1 MPLKKIFKIKTK
13 NRNIKTSIPAPGT
26 EKILKK
32 LKLIESRSMHGQ
44 LPIVWK
50 KAKNFNIYDM
60 AGNKFIDFTSTIFVA
75 NIGHSNSELIKR
87 LKKTLDNNLLS
98 TYSFASEIRT
108 KYLEKLVKFAG
119 NKFQK
124 AFLLSSGTEASE
136 VVLKIMKLH
145 GLKNNKKKLS
155 IISINGN
162 WHGRTMGAQSLS
174 SDKNQ
179 NQWINNKKDVHFLD
193 FPYPWVLEE
202 QNLSGASFAKK
213 QILKIKREKKI
224 NFKEDVCG
232 LMLETFQGWG
242 ALFYPKDFVQYL
254 SSFCKKN
261 NIILAFDEM
270 QSGFSRTGKN
280 FGFMHYNVQPDLI
293 CCGKGMGGGLPVSGV
308 LGKKELLDLPEI
320 GSMSSTHSANPLV
333 CEAGNAVIDEIKR
346 KNLNK
351 ETLRKGK
358 ILSKILDKIKK
369 ANKEIIKHISSKG
382 LIAAIIFDDKNK
394 KINKFT
400 SSVVFS
406 CMQKGVLFI
415 DTKKGAIKIGPP
427 LVISDVAI
435 LEGLKVLEMTITETR
450 KLYEI

>member
-1 MPLKKIFKIKTK
+1 
-13 NRNIKTSIPAPGT
+13 
-26 EKILKK
+26 
-32 LKLIESRSMHGQ
+32 
-44 LPIVWK
+44 
-50 KAKNFNIYDM
+50 
-60 AGNKFIDFTSTIFVA
+60 
-75 NIGHSNSELIKR
+75 
-87 LKKTLDNNLLS
+87 
-98 TYSFASEIRT
+98 
-108 KYLEKLVKFAG
+108 
-119 NKFQK
+119 
-124 AFLLSSGTEASE
+124 
-136 VVLKIMKLH
+136 
-145 GLKNNKKKLS
+145 
-155 IISINGN
+155 
-162 WHGRTMGAQSLS
+162 
-174 SDKNQ
+174 
-179 NQWINNKKDVHFLD
+179 
-193 FPYPWVLEE
+193 
-202 QNLSGASFAKK
+202 
-213 QILKIKREKKI
+213 
-224 NFKEDVCG
+224 
-232 LMLETFQGWG
+232 
-242 ALFYPKDFVQYL
+242 
-254 SSFCKKN
+254 
-261 NIILAFDEM
+261 
-270 QSGFSRTGKN
+270 
-280 FGFMHYNVQPDLI
+280 MHYNVQPDLI